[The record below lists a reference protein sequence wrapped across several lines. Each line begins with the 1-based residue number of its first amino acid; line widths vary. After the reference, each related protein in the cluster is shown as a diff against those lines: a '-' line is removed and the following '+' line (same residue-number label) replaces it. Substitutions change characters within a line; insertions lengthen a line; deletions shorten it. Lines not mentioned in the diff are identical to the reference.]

1 MMAGRRINFNHKL
14 NDKWDFLCYTDAR
27 NQEQLLLQKGTR
39 IMKVITSAICYMGER
54 EAIFHF
60 EEYSFAKHA
69 HFQDKQKFRTGMS
82 SRE

>member
-1 MMAGRRINFNHKL
+1 
-14 NDKWDFLCYTDAR
+14 
-27 NQEQLLLQKGTR
+27 
-39 IMKVITSAICYMGER
+39 MKAITSACMYMGER

-82 SRE
+82 SRG